1 MKIFFCLHFI
11 IAAFCNFFVILAN
24 SNDIIIEFFNK
35 SLDIYAASR
44 LILLKQ
50 TSLKITTAQQMPA
63 NIVPTERFLQPH
75 GAPEAPTRAL
85 AVHFLRFATMLSLG
99 ARFLK
104 SHIGS
109 FVNKDTHH
117 AYNAA
122 IVRR

>member
-63 NIVPTERFLQPH
+63 NILPTERFLQPH

-85 AVHFLRFATMLSLG
+85 AVHFLRFATMLSL
-99 ARFLK
+99 AITFAELFTALRQITLLVEF
-104 SHIGS
+104 SS
-109 FVNKDTHH
+109 FCS
-117 AYNAA
+117 
-122 IVRR
+122 R